1 MIGSNPRENGDG
13 WEHEQSLK
21 VQTDASAGEESTKN
35 LDNGD
40 REIDNDNEMAA
51 HYVDVISE
59 HVARLQQQSQPP
71 KKINENQQQHQNLE
85 KGDTELMNA
94 QAMAEHYADSII
106 EHAAR
111 LQQQSHRTKKIMENQ
126 HQHPSIPLTSC
137 TSPSPPSKR
146 TIHRSSSQRYGFNQS
161 EGKYQHHFA
170 GAPVLNTLTAR
181 INTTF
186 EHSKGNDNQLQ
197 HSKTLQVKQNYQQH
211 VVSVPAYNGAYKD
224 PYMGTK

>member
-59 HVARLQQQSQPP
+59 HVARLQQQSQLT

-85 KGDTELMNA
+85 KGDKQLRND
-94 QAMAEHYADSII
+94 QAMAEHYADSVI
-106 EHAAR
+106 ENAAG
-111 LQQQSHRTKKIMENQ
+111 LQQQSQRTKKIMENQ
-126 HQHPSIPLTSC
+126 HQHPSIPPTSC
-137 TSPSPPSKR
+137 SSPSPPSKR

-170 GAPVLNTLTAR
+170 GTPVLNTLTAR

-186 EHSKGNDNQLQ
+186 EQCKGNDNQLQ
-197 HSKTLQVKQNYQQH
+197 HSKSLQVNQNYKH
-211 VVSVPAYNGAYKD
+211 VVSVPAYKGAYKD